1 MTGQKS
7 GFLYRSSTDS
17 NRILKWSE
25 ETGQGVMDLVGQSPG
40 YYEKHLIYQLKILF
54 LDLIFRKKSYNGVV
68 FKNRTD
74 RYFYRYLISDE
85 FLYFF

>member
-40 YYEKHLIYQLKILF
+40 YYEKHPIYQLKILF
-54 LDLIFRKKSYNGVV
+54 LD
-68 FKNRTD
+68 
-74 RYFYRYLISDE
+74 
-85 FLYFF
+85 